1 MNIADDG
8 DGPSKKKQR
17 KENDQIG
24 EGRVEET
31 SALEGNLKT
40 IKMKPN
46 QSEKQDLMF
55 CLERKKT
62 SVLKILEKQLK
73 EKKGVKWFVSVQVK
87 MVKLTPDNEEKVAF
101 PHFRSRCFTSLGVDE
116 LDRQYDEAVGK
127 IKESFLE
134 YQREGTGWQ
143 LEEVSKTDFF
153 YFFLDECC

>member
-17 KENDQIG
+17 KENGQIG

-73 EKKGVKWFVSVQVK
+73 EKKRKR
-87 MVKLTPDNEEKVAF
+87 EK
-101 PHFRSRCFTSLGVDE
+101 GD
-116 LDRQYDEAVGK
+116 
-127 IKESFLE
+127 
-134 YQREGTGWQ
+134 
-143 LEEVSKTDFF
+143 
-153 YFFLDECC
+153 